1 MMWRRVTTYLGREE
15 RDARIVVGG
24 QLHAKCIVRNH
35 RARPREEV
43 KKEVGDRK
51 PRGEAA
57 ARVGAH
63 RRRGRGD
70 VVRGQRAVGNHEFE
84 AGSEGGARG
93 VARAAQ
99 ALELAARHG
108 GGVRREDAPG
118 EGEGHHQEEHRD
130 DAERESTHDPRL
142 SPSPFRRRVIRG
154 GANDKTEEEVD
165 RLAEGDGHRVRE
177 DRVVEAFDVHRRAR
191 RPHRQ
196 IEAGDWQPE
205 ATISGHRRAL

>member
-1 MMWRRVTTYLGREE
+1 MATPDGTMYPMNWKRICACDGEVGGKGEWGVCGGVGMMWRRVKTYLGREE
-15 RDARIVVGG
+15 RDARLVVRG
-24 QLHAKCIVRNH
+24 QLHAQCIVRNH

-130 DAERESTHDPRL
+130 DA
-142 SPSPFRRRVIRG
+142 
-154 GANDKTEEEVD
+154 
-165 RLAEGDGHRVRE
+165 
-177 DRVVEAFDVHRRAR
+177 
-191 RPHRQ
+191 
-196 IEAGDWQPE
+196 
-205 ATISGHRRAL
+205 